1 MTFGIKAGAQL
12 TRSFSFDGG
21 SITADAGAETNY
33 IRPIIGLVFEKR
45 LSPTISIQVD
55 ALYNREKFRY
65 QQQCVC
71 NARRRMHRSQYRL
84 GNPPAILWSFLS
96 CSRSIGI
103 ATIEDR
109 YFANA
114 GISFAV

>member
-1 MTFGIKAGAQL
+1 MVGVNEYCEQQIQCFGDRTALTPMKSLTSVHRIVFLAIALLYGVPLSAQHETMTFGIKAGAQL

-55 ALYNREKFRY
+55 ALYNRE
-65 QQQCVC
+65 
-71 NARRRMHRSQYRL
+71 
-84 GNPPAILWSFLS
+84 
-96 CSRSIGI
+96 
-103 ATIEDR
+103 
-109 YFANA
+109 
-114 GISFAV
+114 